1 MDSSESCHGD
11 STRRATLQDGKAVIL
26 CCSSTIYGSALVAV
40 ARLIGSVFSSKDTFC
55 PTSMSKGFNRWGEP
69 DQLLEHVGRIAQ
81 MSCVRSRLN
90 RVQTCGKSIG
100 RRSLPLWRLV
110 RWSYNAECFCPFV
123 SSPGINQLNPFDML
137 LWRVTT
143 RACVMF
149 VCFLFTVDPQRFCVQ
164 KIRRVLGYV
173 HMSDF

>member
-40 ARLIGSVFSSKDTFC
+40 ARLMGSGFSSKDTVC

-81 MSCVRSRLN
+81 LSCIRSRLN
-90 RVQTCGKSIG
+90 RVQTHWKSIG
-100 RRSLPLWRLV
+100 RSSLPLWMAGEVELQCGV
-110 RWSYNAECFCPFV
+110 LLPLCFITWDQPTKSLWHAAV
-123 SSPGINQLNPFDML
+123 TGHHPGLCD
-137 LWRVTT
+137 V
-143 RACVMF
+143 CVFCLPWIRSGF
-149 VCFLFTVDPQRFCVQ
+149 VCRKSAV
-164 KIRRVLGYV
+164 Y
-173 HMSDF
+173 